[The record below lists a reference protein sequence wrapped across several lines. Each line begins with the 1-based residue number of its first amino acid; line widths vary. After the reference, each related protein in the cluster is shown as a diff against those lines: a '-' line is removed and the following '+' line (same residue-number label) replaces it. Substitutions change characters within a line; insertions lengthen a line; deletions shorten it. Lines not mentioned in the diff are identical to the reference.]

1 MPRIGAATPTERARE
16 PSRLL
21 PVHRRMHHGDVT
33 HYDDSGRATDPDA
46 PKHWPQSRVSYLED
60 ADGASHV

>member
-1 MPRIGAATPTERARE
+1 
-16 PSRLL
+16 
-21 PVHRRMHHGDVT
+21 MHHGDVT
-33 HYDDSGRATDPDA
+33 HYDDSGRATDPDT